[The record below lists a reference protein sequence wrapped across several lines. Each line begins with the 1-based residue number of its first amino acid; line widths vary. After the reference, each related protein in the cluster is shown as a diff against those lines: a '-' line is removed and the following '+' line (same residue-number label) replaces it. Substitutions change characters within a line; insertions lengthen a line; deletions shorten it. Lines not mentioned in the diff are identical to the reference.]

1 MFILFS
7 SNMTIAISGV
17 GTRAI
22 TTIEADEAT
31 ALSDFLKMENEIKG
45 KKHRERK
52 RERERVWEEGLK
64 ANFK

>member
-1 MFILFS
+1 
-7 SNMTIAISGV
+7 MTIAISGV

-45 KKHRERK
+45 KKHREKTEVLVKGRQF
-52 RERERVWEEGLK
+52 LL
-64 ANFK
+64 N